1 MKLLINK
8 FVLALLVVFLGA
20 PEHLDAQG
28 YYNRYEYRRKRH
40 EITFGA
46 GASSC
51 LTDVGGSDLST
62 SEFEQDG
69 FKNTFRS
76 VYDIDLAK
84 TSFTGNFSYIY
95 NLASKI
101 TLRLNAALSQISG
114 DDAQTQ
120 EFYRNNRRLNFNTFL
135 GEVALMS
142 EFIIIN
148 ERTGNRYNL
157 KTPAG
162 KYLGVRNPLG
172 LGLYVFGGV
181 GGVYFNP
188 KGYDRFIGADGQL
201 RPDGVLSKTGAK
213 HSLRELNTEGNGYPG
228 DTLFAPGQTYSPVAM
243 CIPMGIGIKKAF
255 NGNGG
260 IKLEFGFRFTNTDYL
275 DDVSRSYFDWSDPNN
290 YNEDVV
296 GVPSEVQIRMS
307 GTGTGYEWTYTGY
320 APDGNYPFDGWSPA
334 PELGA
339 LDNNPY
345 KVQRTHTEHGMQRG
359 NHLND
364 DSYMFLTLS
373 AYKKFNNA
381 AKSYRTINMH
391 QKRKI
396 KASF

>member
-1 MKLLINK
+1 MFLKLKLLINK
-8 FVLALLVVFLGA
+8 FVAALLIVFLGA
-20 PEHLDAQG
+20 PELLDAQG

-51 LTDVGGSDLST
+51 LTDVGGSDLSA

-95 NLASKI
+95 NLASKL
-101 TLRLNAALSQISG
+101 TFRLNAAISQISG
-114 DDAQTQ
+114 DDAETQ

-172 LGLYVFGGV
+172 IGLYVLGGI

-188 KGYDRFIGADGQL
+188 VGFDRFIDSNGEIVGIGARHPL
-201 RPDGVLSKTGAK
+201 RVL
-213 HSLRELNTEGNGYPG
+213 RTEGQGTPG
-228 DTLFAPGQTYSPVAM
+228 DTLFALDQTYGPIAM
-243 CIPMGIGIKKAF
+243 CIPIGIGIKKAF

-275 DDVSRSYFDWSDPNN
+275 DDVSSNYYDWAINGGD
-290 YNEDVV
+290 ET
-296 GVPSEVQIRMS
+296 QITMS
-307 GTGTGYEWTYTGY
+307 GTRSGQEYTQINY
-320 APDGNYPFDGWSPA
+320 ATDNDGNFAGWPDGATPRPDLGGPF
-334 PELGA
+334 
-339 LDNNPY
+339 PY
-345 KVQRTHTEHGMQRG
+345 EITYTHTEPGYQRG
-359 NHLND
+359 NPEND

-373 AYKKFNNA
+373 AYKKFNNS

>member
-1 MKLLINK
+1 MKLLINN
-8 FVLALLVVFLGA
+8 FVVALLIVFLGA
-20 PEHLDAQG
+20 PELLDAQG

-51 LTDVGGSDLST
+51 LTDVGGSDLT
-62 SEFEQDG
+62 NTEFEQDG

-101 TLRLNAALSQISG
+101 TLRLNAAISQISG
-114 DDAQTQ
+114 DDAETQ

-162 KYLGVRNPLG
+162 KYLGVKNPLG
-172 LGLYVFGGV
+172 IGLYVFGGV

-188 KGYDRFIGADGQL
+188 VGFDRFINADGEVVGSGVKYAL
-201 RPDGVLSKTGAK
+201 RD
-213 HSLRELNTEGNGYPG
+213 LRTEGQGAPG
-228 DTLFAPGQTYSPVAM
+228 DTLFAPGTSYSPVAM

-260 IKLEFGFRFTNTDYL
+260 IKLEFGFRYTNTDYL
-275 DDVSRSYFDWSDPNN
+275 DDVSGNYYDWVAN
-290 YNEDVV
+290 
-296 GVPSEVQIRMS
+296 GGSENQITMS
-307 GTGTGYEWTYTGY
+307 GTRSGHEWTYIGY
-320 APDGNYPFDGWSPA
+320 GQNRPANAVDRPD
-334 PELGA
+334 LGGI
-339 LDNNPY
+339 DPY
-345 KVQRTHTEHGMQRG
+345 SVDLTFTEPGFQRG
-359 NHLND
+359 NPEND

>member
-1 MKLLINK
+1 MKLLINN
-8 FVLALLVVFLGA
+8 FVVALLVVFLGA
-20 PEHLDAQG
+20 PELLDAQG

-51 LTDVGGSDLST
+51 LTDVGGSDLSNT
-62 SEFEQDG
+62 DFEQDG

-101 TLRLNAALSQISG
+101 TLRLNAAISQISG
-114 DDAQTQ
+114 DDAETQ
-120 EFYRNNRRLNFNTFL
+120 EYFRNNRRLNFNTFL
-135 GEVALMS
+135 GEVAFMS

-162 KYLGVRNPLG
+162 KYLGVKNPLG
-172 LGLYVFGGV
+172 IGLYVFGGV
-181 GGVYFNP
+181 GGVYYNP
-188 KGYDRFIGADGQL
+188 VGFDRFIDVNGEVIG
-201 RPDGVLSKTGAK
+201 SGAK
-213 HSLRELNTEGNGYPG
+213 YPLRDLRTEGQGTIG
-228 DTLFAPGQTYSPVAM
+228 DTLFASGATYGPVAM

-275 DDVSRSYFDWSDPNN
+275 DDVSGNYYDWAANGG
-290 YNEDVV
+290 NET
-296 GVPSEVQIRMS
+296 QITMS
-307 GTGTGYEWTYTGY
+307 GTKSGQEYTQINYAIDNNGNFTGWPTGATPRPDLGGPFPYQIIYTYTEPGY
-320 APDGNYPFDGWSPA
+320 
-334 PELGA
+334 
-339 LDNNPY
+339 
-345 KVQRTHTEHGMQRG
+345 QRG
-359 NHLND
+359 NPEND

-373 AYKKFNNA
+373 AYKKFNNP

>member
-1 MKLLINK
+1 MKLLKNN
-8 FVLALLVVFLGA
+8 FVVALLVIFLGV
-20 PEHLDAQG
+20 PELLDAQG

-51 LTDVGGSDLST
+51 LTDVGGSDLPT
-62 SEFEQDG
+62 SEFENDG
-69 FKNTFRS
+69 LKNTFRS

-95 NLASKI
+95 NLASKV
-101 TLRLNAALSQISG
+101 TLRANAAISQISG
-114 DDAQTQ
+114 DDAETQ
-120 EFYRNNRRLNFNTFL
+120 EFYRNNRRLNFKTSL
-135 GEVALMS
+135 IEVALMS

-162 KYLGVRNPLG
+162 KYLGVKNPLG
-172 LGLYVFGGV
+172 IGLYVFGGI
-181 GGVYFNP
+181 GGLYFDP
-188 KGYDRFIGADGQL
+188 VGYDRFIDENGEVIGNGQKYNL
-201 RPDGVLSKTGAK
+201 RNLK
-213 HSLRELNTEGNGYPG
+213 TEGQGMPG
-228 DTLFAPGQTYSPVAM
+228 DTMFAPGTTYDPVAI
-243 CIPMGIGIKKAF
+243 CIPMGIGLKKAF

-275 DDVSRSYFDWSDPNN
+275 DDVSGNYYDWSSNGGSI
-290 YNEDVV
+290 EQ
-296 GVPSEVQIRMS
+296 QIMS
-307 GTGTGYEWTYTGY
+307 GTNTGHEYRYYGMAISDGSGGLIYPQGAVPQPQIEGGNVYYIDGYHYTKPG
-320 APDGNYPFDGWSPA
+320 D
-334 PELGA
+334 
-339 LDNNPY
+339 
-345 KVQRTHTEHGMQRG
+345 QRG
-359 NHLND
+359 NPEND

>member
-8 FVLALLVVFLGA
+8 FVVALLVVFLGA
-20 PEHLDAQG
+20 PELLDAQG

-51 LTDVGGSDLST
+51 LTDVGGSDLSI

-76 VYDIDLAK
+76 IYDIDLAK

-101 TLRLNAALSQISG
+101 TLRLNAAFSQISG
-114 DDAQTQ
+114 DDAETQ

-162 KYLGVRNPLG
+162 KYLGVKNPLG
-172 LGLYVFGGV
+172 IGLYVFGGV
-181 GGVYFNP
+181 GGVYYNP
-188 KGYDRFIGADGQL
+188 VGFDRFIG
-201 RPDGVLSKTGAK
+201 PDGELRAEAGAK
-213 HSLRELNTEGNGYPG
+213 YSLRELNTEGNGFPG
-228 DTLFAPGQTYSPVAM
+228 DTLFADGQTYGPVAM

-275 DDVSRSYFDWSDPNN
+275 DDVSRTYHDWSDPSK
-290 YNEDVV
+290 YGGEV
-296 GVPSEVQIRMS
+296 GTETQIRMS
-307 GTGTGYEWTYTGY
+307 GTGSGYEYTYIGY
-320 APDGNYPFDGWSPA
+320 GLSNRPA
-334 PELGA
+334 GA
-339 LDNNPY
+339 LDRPDLGGTDPWETT
-345 KVQRTHTEHGMQRG
+345 KTHTEHGFQRG
-359 NHLND
+359 NPDND

-373 AYKKFNNA
+373 AYKKFNNS

>member
-8 FVLALLVVFLGA
+8 FVVTLLVVFLGA
-20 PEHLDAQG
+20 PEFLDAQG

-51 LTDVGGSDLST
+51 LTDVGGSDLT
-62 SEFEQDG
+62 KQDFEQSD
-69 FKNTFRS
+69 FRNTFRS

-95 NLASKI
+95 NLASKL
-101 TLRLNAALSQISG
+101 TFRLNAAISQISG
-114 DDAQTQ
+114 DDAETQ

-162 KYLGVRNPLG
+162 KYLGVKNPLG
-172 LGLYVFGGV
+172 MGLYVFGGI
-181 GGVYFNP
+181 GGVYFDP
-188 KGYDRFIGADGQL
+188 VGFDRFINADGEL
-201 RPDGVLSKTGAK
+201 VGSGAK
-213 HSLRELNTEGNGYPG
+213 YRLRDLNTEGNGFPG
-228 DTLFAPGQTYSPVAM
+228 DTLFAQGQTYGPVAM

-275 DDVSRSYFDWSDPNN
+275 DDVSRTYHDWSDPNN
-290 YNEDVV
+290 YGGEV
-296 GVPSEVQIRMS
+296 GSENQIRMS
-307 GTGTGYEWTYTGY
+307 GTQTGYEFTFIGY
-320 APDGNYPFDGWSPA
+320 GLSNRPSDAIDRPDLGGTDPWSST
-334 PELGA
+334 
-339 LDNNPY
+339 
-345 KVQRTHTEHGMQRG
+345 KTFTEHGFQRG
-359 NHLND
+359 NPEND

>member
-8 FVLALLVVFLGA
+8 FVIALLIVFLGA
-20 PEHLDAQG
+20 PEFLDAQG

-51 LTDVGGSDLST
+51 LTDVGGSDLSKT
-62 SEFEQDG
+62 DFEQDG
-69 FKNTFRS
+69 FKNTFKS

-101 TLRLNAALSQISG
+101 TLRLNAAVSQISG
-114 DDAQTQ
+114 DDAETQ

-162 KYLGVRNPLG
+162 KYLGVKNPLG
-172 LGLYVFGGV
+172 IGLYVFGGI

-188 KGYDRFIGADGQL
+188 VGFDRFIDPVTGELGSGERWPL
-201 RPDGVLSKTGAK
+201 RD
-213 HSLRELNTEGNGYPG
+213 LRTEGQGTID
-228 DTLFAPGQTYSPVAM
+228 DTLFALNTTYGPVAM

-275 DDVSRSYFDWSDPNN
+275 DDVSGN
-290 YNEDVV
+290 YYNWAANGGNET
-296 GVPSEVQIRMS
+296 QITMS
-307 GTGTGYEWTYTGY
+307 GTKTGHTWDYIGY
-320 APDGNYPFDGWSPA
+320 APDGNYPDGSTPRPDLA
-334 PELGA
+334 GT
-339 LDNNPY
+339 NPY
-345 KVQRTHTEHGMQRG
+345 EILGLTYTEPGYQRG
-359 NHLND
+359 NPEND

>member
-8 FVLALLVVFLGA
+8 FVVALLIFFLGA
-20 PEHLDAQG
+20 PEFLDAQG

-51 LTDVGGSDLST
+51 LTDVGGSDLSKT
-62 SEFEQDG
+62 DFEQDG
-69 FKNTFRS
+69 FKNTFKS

-84 TSFTGNFSYIY
+84 TNFTGNFSYIY
-95 NLASKI
+95 NLASKL
-101 TLRLNAALSQISG
+101 TFRLNAAISQISG
-114 DDAQTQ
+114 DDAETQ
-120 EFYRNNRRLNFNTFL
+120 EYYRNNRRLNFNTFL

-162 KYLGVRNPLG
+162 RYLGVRNPLG
-172 LGLYVFGGV
+172 LGIYVFGGV

-188 KGYDRFIGADGQL
+188 VGFDRFIDVNGEIVGL
-201 RPDGVLSKTGAK
+201 GSKYN
-213 HSLRELNTEGNGYPG
+213 LRELRTEGQGTEF
-228 DTLFAPGQTYSPVAM
+228 DTLFARNSTYGPVAM
-243 CIPMGIGIKKAF
+243 CIPMGVGIKKAF

-275 DDVSRSYFDWSDPNN
+275 DDVSGNYYDWAADGG
-290 YNEDVV
+290 NEA
-296 GVPSEVQIRMS
+296 QIIMS
-307 GTGTGYEWTYTGY
+307 GTRSGHEFDFIGY
-320 APDGNYPFDGWSPA
+320 AIDASGNSIPYPSWATPDPTLTGPR
-334 PELGA
+334 
-339 LDNNPY
+339 PY
-345 KVQRTHTEHGMQRG
+345 RATFTHTEPGMQRG
-359 NHLND
+359 NPEND

>member
-8 FVLALLVVFLGA
+8 FVVMMLVVFLGA
-20 PEHLDAQG
+20 PEFLDAQG

-51 LTDVGGSDLST
+51 LTDVGGSDLT
-62 SEFEQDG
+62 KQDFEQSD
-69 FKNTFRS
+69 FRNTFRS

-95 NLASKI
+95 NLASKL
-101 TLRLNAALSQISG
+101 TFRLNAAISQISG
-114 DDAQTQ
+114 DDAETQ
-120 EFYRNNRRLNFNTFL
+120 EYYRNNRRLNFSTFL
-135 GEVALMS
+135 GEIALMS

-162 KYLGVRNPLG
+162 KYLGVKSPLG
-172 LGLYVFGGV
+172 IGLYVFGGI

-188 KGYDRFIGADGQL
+188 TGFDRYIDANGEI
-201 RPDGVLSKTGAK
+201 RPDDGSMIAGARYK
-213 HSLRELNTEGNGYPG
+213 LRELNTEGNGFPG
-228 DTLFAPGQTYSPVAM
+228 DTLFLPGQTYGPVAM

-255 NGNGG
+255 SGNGG

-275 DDVSRSYFDWSDPNN
+275 DDVSRTYHDWSDPSK
-290 YNEDVV
+290 YDGEV
-296 GVPSEVQIRMS
+296 GSETQIRMS
-307 GTGTGYEWTYTGY
+307 GTGTGYEWTYYGY
-320 APDGNYPFDGWSPA
+320 APDGTYPFDGWSPA
-334 PELGA
+334 PELGS

-359 NHLND
+359 NPEND

>member
-1 MKLLINK
+1 MKLLINN
-8 FVLALLVVFLGA
+8 FVVTLLVFFLGA
-20 PEHLDAQG
+20 PELLDAQG

-51 LTDVGGSDLST
+51 LTDVGGSDLSNT
-62 SEFEQDG
+62 DFEQDG

-101 TLRLNAALSQISG
+101 TLRLNAAISQISG
-114 DDAQTQ
+114 DDAETQ

-162 KYLGVRNPLG
+162 KYLGVKNPLG
-172 LGLYVFGGV
+172 IGLYVFGGI

-188 KGYDRFIGADGQL
+188 VGFDRFIDPVTGELGTGEKWPL
-201 RPDGVLSKTGAK
+201 RN
-213 HSLRELNTEGNGYPG
+213 LRTEGQGMPG
-228 DTLFAPGQTYSPVAM
+228 DTMFAPNTTYGPVAM

-260 IKLEFGFRFTNTDYL
+260 IKLEFGFRYTNTDYL
-275 DDVSRSYFDWSDPNN
+275 DDVSGNYFDWAVN
-290 YNEDVV
+290 
-296 GVPSEVQIRMS
+296 GGSETQIKMS
-307 GTGTGYEWTYTGY
+307 GTNTGQTYTYFGY
-320 APDGNYPFDGWSPA
+320 AQNGNYPTGAIQRPDLPGTDA
-334 PELGA
+334 YELP
-339 LDNNPY
+339 NQTY
-345 KVQRTHTEHGMQRG
+345 TQHGFQRG
-359 NHLND
+359 NPEND

>member
-8 FVLALLVVFLGA
+8 FVVALLVVFLGA
-20 PEHLDAQG
+20 PELLDAQG

-62 SEFEQDG
+62 YEFEQDG

-76 VYDIDLAK
+76 VYDVDLAK

-101 TLRLNAALSQISG
+101 TLRLNAAVSQISG
-114 DDAQTQ
+114 DDAETK

-135 GEVALMS
+135 GEVAFMS

-172 LGLYVFGGV
+172 FGLYIFGGI

-188 KGYDRFIGADGQL
+188 VGFDRFINSDGEVVGSGVKYRL
-201 RPDGVLSKTGAK
+201 RD
-213 HSLRELNTEGNGYPG
+213 LNTEGNGWDG
-228 DTLFAPGQTYSPVAM
+228 DTLFAQGQTYGPIAM

-275 DDVSRSYFDWSDPNN
+275 DDVSRTYHDWSDPKN
-290 YNEDVV
+290 YYGEV
-296 GVPSEVQIRMS
+296 GTEAQIIMS
-307 GTGTGYEWTYTGY
+307 GTGSGYEWNYTGY
-320 APDGNYPFDGWSPA
+320 GLTNRPDNAVDRPDLPGTD
-334 PELGA
+334 
-339 LDNNPY
+339 PY
-345 KVQRTHTEHGMQRG
+345 TAVFTFTEHGFQRG
-359 NHLND
+359 NPEND

-373 AYKKFNNA
+373 AYKKFNNT

>member
-8 FVLALLVVFLGA
+8 FVIASLIIFLGA
-20 PEHLDAQG
+20 PELLDAQG

-51 LTDVGGSDLST
+51 LTDVGGSDLT
-62 SEFEQDG
+62 KQDFEQSD
-69 FKNTFRS
+69 FRNTFRS

-101 TLRLNAALSQISG
+101 TLRLNAAISQISG
-114 DDAQTQ
+114 DDAETQ

-135 GEVALMS
+135 AEVALMS
-142 EFIIIN
+142 EFAIIN

-162 KYLGVRNPLG
+162 KFLGVKNPLG
-172 LGLYVFGGV
+172 IGIYVFGGI

-188 KGYDRFIGADGQL
+188 VGFDRFIDVNGEIVGF
-201 RPDGVLSKTGAK
+201 GSKYN
-213 HSLRELNTEGNGYPG
+213 LRELRTEGQGTEF
-228 DTLFAPGQTYSPVAM
+228 DTLFARNQSYGPIAM

-275 DDVSRSYFDWSDPNN
+275 DDVSGNYYDWAADSG
-290 YNEDVV
+290 NET
-296 GVPSEVQIRMS
+296 QITMS
-307 GTGTGYEWTYTGY
+307 GTRTGHEWTLIGY
-320 APDGNYPFDGWSPA
+320 ASDNDGNFTGWPDGATQRPDLGGPF
-334 PELGA
+334 
-339 LDNNPY
+339 PY
-345 KVQRTHTEHGMQRG
+345 EQTFTFTEPGMQRG
-359 NHLND
+359 NPDND
-364 DSYMFLTLS
+364 DSYMFLTIS

>member
-1 MKLLINK
+1 MKLLTNK
-8 FVLALLVVFLGA
+8 FVITLLVVFLGA
-20 PEHLDAQG
+20 PELLDAQG
-28 YYNRYEYRRKRH
+28 FYNRYEFRRKRH

-51 LTDVGGSDLST
+51 LTDVGGSDLTKRDFDQS
-62 SEFEQDG
+62 D

-84 TSFTGNFSYIY
+84 TSFAGNFSYIY

-101 TLRLNAALSQISG
+101 TLRLNTAISQISG
-114 DDAQTQ
+114 DDAETQ
-120 EFYRNNRRLNFNTFL
+120 EFYRNNRRLNFTTFL
-135 GEVALMS
+135 AEAAMMS

-148 ERTGNRYNL
+148 ARAGNRYNL

-162 KYLGVRNPLG
+162 KYLGVRSPLG
-172 LGLYVFGGV
+172 LGLYVFGGI

-188 KGYDRFIGADGQL
+188 KGYDRFIDANGEL
-201 RPDGVLSKTGAK
+201 RPESGERYN
-213 HSLRELNTEGNGYPG
+213 LRELNTEGNGYPD
-228 DTLFAPGQTYSPVAM
+228 DTLFAPGKTYGPVAM

-275 DDVSRSYFDWSDPNN
+275 DDVSRSYFDWSDPEN
-290 YNEDVV
+290 YDADVV
-296 GVPSEVQIRMS
+296 GIPTEAQIRMS
-307 GTGTGYEWTYTGY
+307 GTGTGYEWDYIGY
-320 APDGNYPFDGWSPA
+320 GLTNRPDNAIDRPDLPGTD
-334 PELGA
+334 
-339 LDNNPY
+339 PY
-345 KVQRTHTEHGMQRG
+345 SAVFTHTEHGFKRG

-373 AYKKFNNA
+373 AYKKFNNV
-381 AKSYRTINMH
+381 AKSYRTINIH

>member
-8 FVLALLVVFLGA
+8 FVVTLLVIFLGA
-20 PEHLDAQG
+20 PELLDAQG

-51 LTDVGGSDLST
+51 LTDVGGSDLT
-62 SEFEQDG
+62 KQDFEQSD
-69 FKNTFRS
+69 FRNTFRS

-95 NLASKI
+95 NLASKLTI
-101 TLRLNAALSQISG
+101 RLNAAISQISG
-114 DDAQTQ
+114 DDAETQ

-135 GEVALMS
+135 GEAALIS

-148 ERTGNRYNL
+148 ERSGNRYNL

-162 KYLGVRNPLG
+162 KYLGVRSPLG
-172 LGLYVFGGV
+172 LGLYVFGGI

-188 KGYDRFIGADGQL
+188 VGFDRFIDVNGDIVGF
-201 RPDGVLSKTGAK
+201 GSK
-213 HSLRELNTEGNGYPG
+213 HPLRELRTEGQGTEF
-228 DTLFAPGQTYSPVAM
+228 DTLFALNSTYGPVAM

-275 DDVSRSYFDWSDPNN
+275 DDVSGNYYDWAANGG
-290 YNEDVV
+290 NET
-296 GVPSEVQIRMS
+296 QITMS
-307 GTGTGYEWTYTGY
+307 GTRSGHEWTIVGY
-320 APDGNYPFDGWSPA
+320 AVDPDGNFTGWPDGATPRPDLGGPF
-334 PELGA
+334 
-339 LDNNPY
+339 PY
-345 KVQRTHTEHGMQRG
+345 NKTFTFTEPGMQRG
-359 NHLND
+359 NPKND

>member
-1 MKLLINK
+1 MKLLKNN
-8 FVLALLVVFLGA
+8 FVIALLVIFLGV
-20 PEHLDAQG
+20 PELLDAQG

-51 LTDVGGSDLST
+51 LTDVGGSDLDQ
-62 SEFEQDG
+62 SEFNNDG
-69 FKNTFRS
+69 FKRTFRS
-76 VYDIDLAK
+76 IYDIDLAK
-84 TSFTGNFSYIY
+84 TSFTGTFSYIY

-101 TLRLNAALSQISG
+101 TLRANAAISQISG
-114 DDAQTQ
+114 DDAETQ
-120 EFYRNNRRLNFNTFL
+120 EYYRNNRRLNFKTTL
-135 GEVALMS
+135 TEVALIS

-162 KYLGVRNPLG
+162 KYLGVRNPIG
-172 LGLYVFGGV
+172 LGLYVFGGI

-188 KGYDRFIGADGQL
+188 VGKNLFIDVNGEVTGTPIPLAL
-201 RPDGVLSKTGAK
+201 RP
-213 HSLRELNTEGNGYPG
+213 LRTEGQGMPG
-228 DTLFAPGQTYSPVAM
+228 DTMFAPGTTYGPVAI
-243 CIPMGIGIKKAF
+243 CIPMGIGLKKAF

-275 DDVSRSYFDWSDPNN
+275 DDVSGNYYDWAANGGTQD
-290 YNEDVV
+290 
-296 GVPSEVQIRMS
+296 QITMS
-307 GTGTGYEWTYTGY
+307 GTRTGREFTQVNY
-320 APDGNYPFDGWSPA
+320 AADIDGNFTGWPPGSTPRPDLGGPF
-334 PELGA
+334 
-339 LDNNPY
+339 PY
-345 KVQRTHTEHGMQRG
+345 EITYTHTEPGYQRG
-359 NHLND
+359 NPEND

>member
-8 FVLALLVVFLGA
+8 FVIASLIIFLGA
-20 PEHLDAQG
+20 PELLDAQG

-51 LTDVGGSDLST
+51 LTDVGGSDLT
-62 SEFEQDG
+62 KQDFEQSD

-84 TSFTGNFSYIY
+84 TSFTGNFSYVY

-101 TLRLNAALSQISG
+101 TLRLNAAISQISG
-114 DDAQTQ
+114 DDAETQ
-120 EFYRNNRRLNFNTFL
+120 EYYRNNRRLNFNTFL

-162 KYLGVRNPLG
+162 KYLGVKNPLG
-172 LGLYVFGGV
+172 IGLYVFGGI

-188 KGYDRFIGADGQL
+188 VGFDRFINADGEL
-201 RPDGVLSKTGAK
+201 IGSGAK
-213 HSLRELNTEGNGYPG
+213 YNLRELKTEGQGTEF
-228 DTLFAPGQTYSPVAM
+228 DTLFARNSTYGPLAV

-275 DDVSRSYFDWSDPNN
+275 DDVSGNYYDWASEGGSDA
-290 YNEDVV
+290 
-296 GVPSEVQIRMS
+296 QIRMS
-307 GTGTGYEWTYTGY
+307 GTRSGREWTYFGMAELDANGNWYFPPGTLPR
-320 APDGNYPFDGWSPA
+320 PDIGFGNVY
-334 PELGA
+334 ETQ
-339 LDNNPY
+339 Y
-345 KVQRTHTEHGMQRG
+345 THTEPGMQRG
-359 NHLND
+359 NPDND

>member
-8 FVLALLVVFLGA
+8 FVITLLVIFLGA
-20 PEHLDAQG
+20 PELLDAQG

-51 LTDVGGSDLST
+51 LTDVGGSDLSKQD
-62 SEFEQDG
+62 FEQDG

-95 NLASKI
+95 NLASKL
-101 TLRLNAALSQISG
+101 TFRLNAAISQISG
-114 DDAQTQ
+114 DDAETQ
-120 EFYRNNRRLNFNTFL
+120 EYYRNNRRLNFNTFL
-135 GEVALMS
+135 GELALMS

-172 LGLYVFGGV
+172 LGVYIFGGV

-188 KGYDRFIGADGQL
+188 VGFDRFIDADGEL
-201 RPDGVLSKTGAK
+201 RPDAGAK
-213 HSLRELNTEGNGYPG
+213 YSLRELNTEGNGFPG
-228 DTLFAPGQTYSPVAM
+228 DTLFAQGQTYGPVAM

-275 DDVSRSYFDWSDPNN
+275 DDVSRTYHDWSDPNN
-290 YNEDVV
+290 YGGIV
-296 GVPSEVQIRMS
+296 GTEAQIRMS
-307 GTGTGYEWTYTGY
+307 GTESGYEWNYTGY
-320 APDGNYPFDGWSPA
+320 GLTNRPDNAVDRPDLAGTD
-334 PELGA
+334 
-339 LDNNPY
+339 PY
-345 KVQRTHTEHGMQRG
+345 TAVFTHTEHGFQRG
-359 NHLND
+359 NPDND

-381 AKSYRTINMH
+381 AKTYRTINMH

>member
-8 FVLALLVVFLGA
+8 FVVTLLVIFLGA
-20 PEHLDAQG
+20 PELLDAQG

-51 LTDVGGSDLST
+51 LTDVGGSDLT
-62 SEFEQDG
+62 KQDFEQSD
-69 FKNTFRS
+69 FRNTFRS

-95 NLASKI
+95 NLASKL
-101 TLRLNAALSQISG
+101 TLRLNAAISQISG
-114 DDAQTQ
+114 DDAETQ

-135 GEVALMS
+135 GEAALIS

-148 ERTGNRYNL
+148 ERSGNRYNL

-162 KYLGVRNPLG
+162 KYLGVRSPLG
-172 LGLYVFGGV
+172 LGLYVFGGI

-188 KGYDRFIGADGQL
+188 VGFDRFIDVNGDIVGF
-201 RPDGVLSKTGAK
+201 GSK
-213 HSLRELNTEGNGYPG
+213 HPLRELRTEGQGTEF
-228 DTLFAPGQTYSPVAM
+228 DTLFALNSTYGPVAM

-275 DDVSRSYFDWSDPNN
+275 DDVSGNYYDWAANGG
-290 YNEDVV
+290 NET
-296 GVPSEVQIRMS
+296 QITMS
-307 GTGTGYEWTYTGY
+307 GTRSGHEWTIVGY
-320 APDGNYPFDGWSPA
+320 AVDSDGNFTGWPDGATPRPDLGGPF
-334 PELGA
+334 
-339 LDNNPY
+339 PY
-345 KVQRTHTEHGMQRG
+345 NKTYTFTEPGMQRG
-359 NHLND
+359 NPKND

>member
-1 MKLLINK
+1 MKLLINN
-8 FVLALLVVFLGA
+8 FVIALLVIFLGV
-20 PEHLDAQG
+20 PELLDAQG

-51 LTDVGGSDLST
+51 LTDVGGSDLT
-62 SEFEQDG
+62 QSEFDNDG

-76 VYDIDLAK
+76 IYDIDLAK

-101 TLRLNAALSQISG
+101 TLRANAALSQISG

-120 EFYRNNRRLNFNTFL
+120 EYFRNNRRLNFNTFL
-135 GEVALMS
+135 AEVALMS

-162 KYLGVRNPLG
+162 KYLGVKNPLG
-172 LGLYVFGGV
+172 IGLYVFGGI
-181 GGVYFNP
+181 GGVYYNP
-188 KGYDRFIGADGQL
+188 VGKDFFIDKNAEVVGQGYKYNL
-201 RPDGVLSKTGAK
+201 RA
-213 HSLRELNTEGNGYPG
+213 LRTEGQGMPG
-228 DTLFAPGQTYSPVAM
+228 DTMFAPGTTYGPVAI
-243 CIPMGIGIKKAF
+243 CIPMGIGLKKAF

-275 DDVSRSYFDWSDPNN
+275 DDVSGTYYDWAANGGTQ
-290 YNEDVV
+290 E
-296 GVPSEVQIRMS
+296 QITMS
-307 GTGTGYEWTYTGY
+307 GTRTGQDWKYFGMAQLDANGNWDFPTGSIPRPDIGYGNVYEIQY
-320 APDGNYPFDGWSPA
+320 
-334 PELGA
+334 
-339 LDNNPY
+339 
-345 KVQRTHTEHGMQRG
+345 THTEPGMQRG
-359 NHLND
+359 NPEND

>member
-1 MKLLINK
+1 M
-8 FVLALLVVFLGA
+8 
-20 PEHLDAQG
+20 
-28 YYNRYEYRRKRH
+28 
-40 EITFGA
+40 
-46 GASSC
+46 
-51 LTDVGGSDLST
+51 GGSDLT
-62 SEFEQDG
+62 KQDFDQSD

-84 TSFTGNFSYIY
+84 TSFAGNFSYIY

-101 TLRLNAALSQISG
+101 TLRLNAAISQISG
-114 DDAQTQ
+114 DDAETQ
-120 EFYRNNRRLNFNTFL
+120 EYYRNNRRLNFNTFL

-142 EFIIIN
+142 EFILIN

-157 KTPAG
+157 KSPAG

-172 LGLYVFGGV
+172 FGLYVFGGI
-181 GGVYFNP
+181 GGVYFDP
-188 KGYDRFIGADGQL
+188 VGFDRFINADG
-201 RPDGVLSKTGAK
+201 DVVGSGVKYR
-213 HSLRELNTEGNGYPG
+213 LRELNTEGNGFPD
-228 DTLFAPGQTYSPVAM
+228 DTLFKPGQTYGPVAM

-275 DDVSRSYFDWSDPNN
+275 DDVSRTYHDWSDPSN
-290 YNEDVV
+290 YDGEV
-296 GVPSEVQIRMS
+296 GTEAQIIMS
-307 GTGTGYEWTYTGY
+307 GTQTGYEFTYIGY
-320 APDGNYPFDGWSPA
+320 GLSNRPDD
-334 PELGA
+334 A
-339 LDNNPY
+339 LDRPDLGGTDPWSIT
-345 KVQRTHTEHGMQRG
+345 KTHTEHGFQRG
-359 NHLND
+359 NPHND

>member
-1 MKLLINK
+1 MKLLINN
-8 FVLALLVVFLGA
+8 FVVALLVVLLGA
-20 PEHLDAQG
+20 PELLDAQG

-51 LTDVGGSDLST
+51 LTDVGGSDLT
-62 SEFEQDG
+62 KQDFDQSG
-69 FKNTFRS
+69 FKNNFRS

-101 TLRLNAALSQISG
+101 TLRLNAAISQISG
-114 DDAQTQ
+114 DDAETQ

-162 KYLGVRNPLG
+162 KYLGVKNPLG
-172 LGLYVFGGV
+172 IGLYVFGGI

-188 KGYDRFIGADGQL
+188 VGFDRFINGDGEVVGS
-201 RPDGVLSKTGAK
+201 GVKY
-213 HSLRELNTEGNGYPG
+213 SLRDLRTEGQGTPG
-228 DTLFAPGQTYSPVAM
+228 DTLFASGATYGPVAM
-243 CIPMGIGIKKAF
+243 CIPMGIGLKKAF

-275 DDVSRSYFDWSDPNN
+275 DDVSGN
-290 YNEDVV
+290 YYNWAANGGNEA
-296 GVPSEVQIRMS
+296 QITMS
-307 GTGTGYEWTYTGY
+307 GTKTGHTWNYIGY
-320 APDGNYPFDGWSPA
+320 AIDGNYPDGSTPRPDLA
-334 PELGA
+334 GTNTYEIAGLT
-339 LDNNPY
+339 Y
-345 KVQRTHTEHGMQRG
+345 TEPGHQRG
-359 NHLND
+359 NPEND

>member
-8 FVLALLVVFLGA
+8 FVVTLLVVFLGA
-20 PEHLDAQG
+20 PELLDAQG
-28 YYNRYEYRRKRH
+28 FYNRYEFRRKRH

-51 LTDVGGSDLST
+51 LTDVGGSDFDQT
-62 SEFEQDG
+62 EFDNDG

-101 TLRLNAALSQISG
+101 TLRLNAAISQISG

-142 EFIIIN
+142 EFVIIN

-162 KYLGVRNPLG
+162 KYLGVKSPLG
-172 LGLYVFGGV
+172 IGLYVFSGI

-188 KGYDRFIGADGQL
+188 MGYDRFIDENKNIIGSGLKFNL
-201 RPDGVLSKTGAK
+201 RD
-213 HSLRELNTEGNGYPG
+213 LRTEGQGTPG
-228 DTLFAPGQTYSPVAM
+228 DTLFASGETYSPVAL

-260 IKLEFGFRFTNTDYL
+260 IKFEFGFRFTNTDYL
-275 DDVSRSYFDWSDPNN
+275 DDVSGNYFDWAANGGSQ
-290 YNEDVV
+290 Y
-296 GVPSEVQIRMS
+296 QITMS
-307 GTGTGYEWTYTGY
+307 GTNTGQEYRYYGMAISDGSGGY
-320 APDGNYPFDGWSPA
+320 IYPQGAIPQPQIEGGNVYYIDGYHFTKPGD
-334 PELGA
+334 
-339 LDNNPY
+339 
-345 KVQRTHTEHGMQRG
+345 QRG
-359 NHLND
+359 NPEND

>member
-1 MKLLINK
+1 MKLLKNN
-8 FVLALLVVFLGA
+8 FVVALLVIFLGV
-20 PEHLDAQG
+20 PELLDAQG

-51 LTDVGGSDLST
+51 LTDVGGSDLDQ
-62 SEFEQDG
+62 SEFDNDG
-69 FKNTFRS
+69 FKRTFKS
-76 VYDIDLAK
+76 IYDIDLAK

-95 NLASKI
+95 NLASKV
-101 TLRLNAALSQISG
+101 TLRANAAISQISG

-120 EFYRNNRRLNFNTFL
+120 EYFRNNRRLNFNTL
-135 GEVALMS
+135 LAEVALMS

-162 KYLGVRNPLG
+162 KYLGVRNPIG
-172 LGLYVFGGV
+172 LGLYVFGGI

-188 KGYDRFIGADGQL
+188 VGKNLFIDANGDITGSPIPLSL
-201 RPDGVLSKTGAK
+201 RPLK
-213 HSLRELNTEGNGYPG
+213 TEGQGMPG
-228 DTLFAPGQTYSPVAM
+228 DTMFAPGTTYGPVAI
-243 CIPMGIGIKKAF
+243 CIPMGIGLKKAF

-275 DDVSRSYFDWSDPNN
+275 DDVSGNYYDWAANGGTQD
-290 YNEDVV
+290 
-296 GVPSEVQIRMS
+296 QIIMS
-307 GTGTGYEWTYTGY
+307 GTRSGNSYSYIGY
-320 APDGNYPFDGWSPA
+320 AVDGNYPSGSIPRPDLDGT
-334 PELGA
+334 
-339 LDNNPY
+339 NPY
-345 KVQRTHTEHGMQRG
+345 EIPNLTHTEPGNQRG
-359 NHLND
+359 NPEND

>member
-1 MKLLINK
+1 MKLLKNN
-8 FVLALLVVFLGA
+8 FVVALLVIFLGA
-20 PEHLDAQG
+20 PELLDAQG

-51 LTDVGGSDLST
+51 LTDVGGSDLPIQ
-62 SEFEQDG
+62 EFEQDG
-69 FKNTFRS
+69 VKNTFKS
-76 VYDIDLAK
+76 IYDIDIAK
-84 TSFTGNFSYIY
+84 TSFVGNFSYIY

-101 TLRLNAALSQISG
+101 TLRANASLSQISG

-120 EFYRNNRRLNFNTFL
+120 EYYRNNRRLNFNTFL
-135 GEVALMS
+135 AEVAVMS

-172 LGLYVFGGV
+172 LGLYVFGGI
-181 GGVYFNP
+181 GGVYYNP
-188 KGYDRFIGADGQL
+188 SGSDRFIDVEGNVVGSGQRYNNL
-201 RPDGVLSKTGAK
+201 RTLK
-213 HSLRELNTEGNGYPG
+213 TEGQGMPG
-228 DTLFAPGQTYSPVAM
+228 DTMFAPGTTYGPVAI
-243 CIPMGIGIKKAF
+243 CIPMGIGMKKAF

-275 DDVSRSYFDWSDPNN
+275 DDVSGSYYDWAANGGTQD
-290 YNEDVV
+290 
-296 GVPSEVQIRMS
+296 QIIMS
-307 GTGTGYEWTYTGY
+307 GTRTGQEWTYGGY
-320 APDGNYPFDGWSPA
+320 APDGNYPQGWYPA
-334 PELGA
+334 PELGGT
-339 LDNNPY
+339 NPY
-345 KVQRTHTEHGMQRG
+345 KVDYTHTEPGFQRG
-359 NHLND
+359 NPEND

-381 AKSYRTINMH
+381 ARSYRTINMH

>member
-8 FVLALLVVFLGA
+8 FVIALLVVFLGA
-20 PEHLDAQG
+20 PELLFAQG

-62 SEFEQDG
+62 TEFQQDG

-76 VYDIDLAK
+76 IYDIDLAK

-101 TLRLNAALSQISG
+101 TIRLNAAFSQISG
-114 DDAQTQ
+114 DDAETQ

-135 GEVALMS
+135 GEAALMS
-142 EFIIIN
+142 EIIIIN
-148 ERTGNRYNL
+148 ERSGNRYNL

-162 KYLGVRNPLG
+162 KYLGVKSPLG
-172 LGLYVFGGV
+172 LGLYVFGGI

-188 KGYDRFIGADGQL
+188 VGFDRFINADGELVGSGVKYAL
-201 RPDGVLSKTGAK
+201 RG
-213 HSLRELNTEGNGYPG
+213 LRTEGQGTPG
-228 DTLFAPGQTYSPVAM
+228 DTLFAQGGTYSPVAI

-275 DDVSRSYFDWSDPNN
+275 DDVSGNYYDWASNNGSDA
-290 YNEDVV
+290 
-296 GVPSEVQIRMS
+296 QIRMS
-307 GTGTGYEWTYTGY
+307 GTRSGHEWTYVGY
-320 APDGNYPFDGWSPA
+320 GQNRPAGAVDRPDLGGTDPFSVD
-334 PELGA
+334 L
-339 LDNNPY
+339 
-345 KVQRTHTEHGMQRG
+345 TFTEPGFQRG
-359 NHLND
+359 NPEND

>member
-1 MKLLINK
+1 MKLLINN
-8 FVLALLVVFLGA
+8 FVVVLLVVFLGA
-20 PEHLDAQG
+20 PEILDAQG

-95 NLASKI
+95 NLASKL
-101 TLRLNAALSQISG
+101 TLRLNAAISQISG

-120 EFYRNNRRLNFNTFL
+120 EFFRNNRRLNFNTFL
-135 GEVALMS
+135 GEVAFMS

-157 KTPAG
+157 KSPAG
-162 KYLGVRNPLG
+162 KYLGVKNPLG
-172 LGLYVFGGV
+172 FGLYVFGGI

-188 KGYDRFIGADGQL
+188 VGFDRFIDENINIIGSGQKYYL
-201 RPDGVLSKTGAK
+201 RD
-213 HSLRELNTEGNGYPG
+213 LRTEGQGTPG
-228 DTLFAPGQTYSPVAM
+228 DTLFNLGETYDPVAL

-275 DDVSRSYFDWSDPNN
+275 DDVSGNYFDWASNGGSP
-290 YNEDVV
+290 E
-296 GVPSEVQIRMS
+296 QITMS
-307 GTGTGYEWTYTGY
+307 GTNTGQEYRYYGMANDDGAGGLIYPQGAVPQPQIQGGNVYYIDGFHYTKPG
-320 APDGNYPFDGWSPA
+320 D
-334 PELGA
+334 
-339 LDNNPY
+339 
-345 KVQRTHTEHGMQRG
+345 QRG
-359 NHLND
+359 NPEND